1 MRHEAADEFG
11 PFDSSC
17 VWHLATTHAI
27 KVFNTQYACAARMSR
42 KTDTA
47 RYSTVPGTE
56 FSQEAGAGAWTKAHT
71 QTLNKAGESRR
82 VNIWDFTR
90 LHNAS

>member
-1 MRHEAADEFG
+1 
-11 PFDSSC
+11 
-17 VWHLATTHAI
+17 
-27 KVFNTQYACAARMSR
+27 MSR